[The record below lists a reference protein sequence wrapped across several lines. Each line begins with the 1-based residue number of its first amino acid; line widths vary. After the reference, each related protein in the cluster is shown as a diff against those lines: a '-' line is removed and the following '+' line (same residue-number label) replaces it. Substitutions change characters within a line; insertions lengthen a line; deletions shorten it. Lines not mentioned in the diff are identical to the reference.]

1 MIASHQGV
9 KLIVAGAATVVI
21 SDARAALAAMP
32 ADSLDA
38 ALTDPPYELGFMGR
52 AWDSSGVAF
61 SVEFWCGVLRVLKP
75 GAHLLAFGHSRTY
88 HRMTCAIEDA
98 GFEIRDSLDWIYGS
112 GFPKSKTEA
121 SGMPPGQGTAL
132 KPGKEPIVLARKPL
146 IGTLAENI
154 ARYGTGGLWIDACRL
169 PVSPDDKQGAW
180 GDGRRAG
187 GFVDTGAE
195 IGSTRPNGK
204 RHEAGRWPANV
215 LLDEE
220 AAAELD
226 AQSGASRFFYVAKP
240 GRKERDAGCDHLPEK
255 SGGEATDREE
265 GSAGTQNPR
274 AGAGRNGGAR
284 NYHPT
289 VKPVTLM
296 RYLLKLITPPG
307 GVVLDPFTGSGTT
320 GVAALLEQR
329 RFIGTEL
336 TDEYAAIIDA
346 RLEHAA
352 KGTPT

>member
-9 KLIVAGAATVVI
+9 KLIVAGCATVVI

-38 ALTDPPYELGFMGR
+38 ALTDPPYELGFMGK

-61 SVEFWCGVLRVLKP
+61 NVEFWRGVLRVLKP

-132 KPGKEPIVLARKPL
+132 KPGKEPIVMARKPL

-169 PVSPDDKQGAW
+169 PTTDDRSRHSSGAK
-180 GDGRRAG
+180 GVNALGHS
-187 GFVDTGAE
+187 DTYDSE
-195 IGSTRPNGK
+195 SHPL
-204 RHEAGRWPANV
+204 GRWPANV

-226 AQSGASRFFYVAKP
+226 AQSGAARFFYVAKP
-240 GRKERDAGCDHLPEK
+240 GRKERDAGCDHLPAK
-255 SGGEATDREE
+255 SRGEATGRKE
-265 GSAGTQNPR
+265 GSAGMLNPR
-274 AGAGRNGGAR
+274 AGAGGRGGAR